1 MFGDRPKNAKLQ
13 PYIKKMAFGNF
24 SAEGLE
30 RGDILYFGYTGA
42 NRDDE
47 IINPL
52 IVFAGYDATNNLIY
66 GPNLRMFY
74 MDKQPSIGV
83 SFLRRFEKVYWDQK
97 IDPQT
102 NQMSK
107 VKRNIAY
114 NSPNAF
120 TYENLDMYS
129 MVKGRKLINNEMKN
143 VNLLR
148 EYWRGYTPKNM
159 KIIMDNFLK
168 VSNGNISLNI
178 DAANVIINVAPKHV
192 SLQKQLPDER
202 V

>member
-1 MFGDRPKNAKLQ
+1 MFGDKPKNQNLM
-13 PYIKKMAFGNF
+13 PYIKRMNFGNF

-30 RGDILYFGYTGA
+30 RGDILYFGYTSA

-74 MDKQPSIGV
+74 LEKQTSIGTA
-83 SFLRRFEKVYWDQK
+83 FLRSFEKVYWDLK
-97 IDPQT
+97 PNVKT
-102 NQMSK
+102 NQLTK
-107 VKRNIAY
+107 EKRKISY

-120 TYENLDMYS
+120 TYENLNMYN
-129 MVKGRKLINNEMKN
+129 MVNIRKVVNGQIKN

-192 SLQKQLPDER
+192 SMQKQLPDEG